1 MVENN
6 QTRQAEAQAQAQGD
20 TATSIDLT
28 QLSPASWPEVFK
40 QMRVKGMARELAR
53 NLELL
58 ENLDKVITFAVD
70 ETAKNF
76 MTDKAKQ
83 NINNELLAGAPDY
96 KIKYE
101 FKDEA
106 NTLARQAE
114 EASQAKQ
121 SKVEQVDPLV
131 ADLQS
136 QFGATIIQ
144 NE

>member
-1 MVENN
+1 MES
-6 QTRQAEAQAQAQGD
+6 A
-20 TATSIDLT
+20 ATIDLT
-28 QLSPASWPEVFK
+28 VLTPDSWPTVFK

-58 ENLDKVITFAVD
+58 ENQEKVITFAVD

-83 NINNELLAGAPDY
+83 NIDNELLSGAPDY
-96 KIKYE
+96 KIKYV
-101 FKDEA
+101 FKDAA

-114 EASQAKQ
+114 KATQAKQ
-121 SKVEQVDPLV
+121 SNVEQTDPVV